1 MSASRMISSTQVV
14 ALILVV
20 GPLAVGIV
28 CARSILT
35 HFKVL
40 CQRGGT
46 LSNWLFTRKI
56 Y

>member
-1 MSASRMISSTQVV
+1 MIASRMIPSAQIVVLIQVV
-14 ALILVV
+14 GSLVV
-20 GPLAVGIV
+20 GMV
-28 CARSILT
+28 CARSMLRV
-35 HFKVL
+35 FKVL